1 MIFGN
6 LRSPGF
12 GTYDAGIMA
21 VTSLV
26 VCREDETVDVLRQ
39 VLQDLDIQLEVA
51 ANGKAALAV
60 AAGRRFDALVVD
72 CQDEASGLSL
82 LALFRAMRENR
93 NAIVVAL
100 ATSHAPVR
108 EIFCQGANFLIYKP
122 LSRERA
128 LASLRS
134 ARRLILE
141 ERRIEPRIPVR
152 AAASLAFPGKEN
164 AAATLVELSQSG
176 LGLETRE
183 HLPPACKAYLQF
195 SLPKSEAV
203 VHLSG
208 EVMWQDVSGRVGIR
222 LVRVPQTSKQ
232 ILQRWIEQHAIRPAR
247 SSPGNSPKPEIQN
260 LELSARLDARST
272 CASDRRNFERQ
283 AGRLGAEV
291 YREDSNVP
299 HHATLSDISTG
310 SRYVETPETFP
321 PGTILTIVVQT
332 RERKLCVAGKVE
344 RMHPG
349 YGMGVRFVLANDGE
363 RAQVQQLIACAESEE
378 PVRESFRYPGDRP

>member
-1 MIFGN
+1 MILGN

-12 GTYDAGIMA
+12 GTYHAGIMA

-26 VCREDETVDVLRQ
+26 VCAEDETVDVLRQ
-39 VLQDLDIQLEVA
+39 VLQDLDIQFEVA

-82 LALFRAMRENR
+82 LALFRAMLENH

-100 ATSHAPVR
+100 ANSQAPMR
-108 EIFCQGANFLIYKP
+108 EVFCQGANFLIYKP

-128 LASLRS
+128 LDSLRA
-134 ARRLILE
+134 ARELICQ

-152 AAASLAFPGKEN
+152 APASLDFPGKEN
-164 AAATLVELSQSG
+164 AAATLVEMSQSG

-203 VHLSG
+203 VRLSG
-208 EVMWQDVSGRVGIR
+208 EVMWQDASGRVGIR
-222 LVRVPQTSKQ
+222 LVKVPQTSKR
-232 ILQRWIEQHAIRPAR
+232 ILQRWIEQHAMAAAPA
-247 SSPGNSPKPEIQN
+247 SPGNFPELEAQN
-260 LELSARLDARST
+260 LRLSAGLGFGSAG
-272 CASDRRNFERQ
+272 AADRRTLQRR
-283 AGRLGAEV
+283 ACTLGAEV
-291 YREDSNVP
+291 YREDSTVP
-299 HHATLSDISTG
+299 HRSTLSEISTG
-310 SRYVETPETFP
+310 GCYVETPEPFP
-321 PGTILTIVVQT
+321 QGTVLTIVVKT

-363 RAQVQQLIACAESEE
+363 RTQVQQLLACAQSDQ
-378 PVRESFRYPGDRP
+378 PVGE